1 MRFGEHVDKCQG
13 FFKTLKKS
21 CNIMSRTHLGMCCF
35 TTLEKAQ
42 YYYIIF
48 FKARQKAEGFM
59 GFGRL
64 VFVASISP

>member
-1 MRFGEHVDKCQG
+1 
-13 FFKTLKKS
+13 
-21 CNIMSRTHLGMCCF
+21 MSRTHLGMCCF